1 MRNLGPYFS
10 DLYILMSLVGL
21 SWMSPPPPPNTVRFL
36 VMKALNTKLFPGQQW
51 DLTHQHRISVSQT
64 SCGWVQFA
72 DIIMIGI
79 QHAGAHISVSLS
91 LALFFVC
98 FLSLLQN
105 TKIKMT
111 SSFLFSC
118 QIWVLKPVHARK
130 IFTLLIIQKRF
141 FLKGRQQLSVSP
153 TLKDK
158 WSVASNTACLTI

>member
-105 TKIKMT
+105 TKIKWLLVFFFHVKSEYSNQSMQEK
-111 SSFLFSC
+111 FS
-118 QIWVLKPVHARK
+118 HS
-130 IFTLLIIQKRF
+130 LLYRNVF
-141 FLKGRQQLSVSP
+141 FKGRQQLSVSP

>member
-130 IFTLLIIQKRF
+130 IFTPYYTETF